1 MESSFF
7 MLAFLSG
14 FFYKKSF
21 FFERFATWILQT
33 EMQPV
38 LSVQVFRLDDDVQ
51 LWWFRCHN

>member
-1 MESSFF
+1 

-51 LWWFRCHN
+51 LW